1 MWQRG
6 TLVPGETRV
15 SDVPYVLACVLLP
28 AALGSLMFAVF
39 ELWDRRRRAKRPGA
53 ELPRID
59 YSI

>member
-1 MWQRG
+1 LWQRG
-6 TLVPGETRV
+6 TLVPSETQM
-15 SDVPYVLACVLLP
+15 SAVPYTIACVLLP
-28 AALGSLMFAVF
+28 CALGLGMFALF